1 MDPTIRVRVYHE
13 AHPCAKADI
22 EPMDTPN
29 WSMGIPSIL
38 CTSTNTTPNY
48 LSSLLCKL
56 PTEVRMS
63 FGKLLLNV

>member
-1 MDPTIRVRVYHE
+1 MHVRVYHE
-13 AHPCAKADI
+13 AYPCAKADV
-22 EPMDTPN
+22 EPVDTPT

-38 CTSTNTTPNY
+38 CTSTNTTPDY